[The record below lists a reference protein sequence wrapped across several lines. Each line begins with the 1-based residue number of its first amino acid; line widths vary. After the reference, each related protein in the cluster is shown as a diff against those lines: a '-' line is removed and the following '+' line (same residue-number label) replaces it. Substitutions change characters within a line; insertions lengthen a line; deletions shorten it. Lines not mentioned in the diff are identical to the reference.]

1 MEENKDNTTQ
11 QEETLSAVETTEV
24 AEPKKKNRLKII
36 IGVAAVILI
45 IGILYF
51 VMGANYESTDNAQL
65 DADIVPI
72 KSSVSGYIKTI
83 NFKDNQVVKKGDL
96 LFTIDDTELR
106 TKVAQ
111 AEAALENAKANLIS
125 VRSSARAT
133 SQNADAAVL
142 TTVSSE
148 QNITASKARLTRAQE
163 DFKRVKN
170 MLAAKAATQAEYDN
184 SKAELDVAQAQY
196 DATVS
201 QYRSSSVQSLGVRS
215 QATAQQAMISLTEA
229 LVRQREAEL
238 VLAQTQLDYATVE
251 APCDGI
257 VSKRSV
263 EVGQYISIGQPLCS
277 TIDNTTLWI
286 TANFK
291 ETQVD
296 KIHPGQDVDIEIDA
310 YPSMKIHGKV
320 QSYIGATGA
329 KFSLLPPDNSTG
341 NFVKI
346 VQRVPVKISINSL
359 TKEQEKLL
367 FPGLSA
373 YVAVKVK

>member
-1 MEENKDNTTQ
+1 MANESEG
-11 QEETLSAVETTEV
+11 
-24 AEPKKKNRLKII
+24 KKGKGRLKIF
-36 IGVAAVILI
+36 IGIGAVILI
-45 IGILYF
+45 VGVIWF
-51 VMGANYESTDNAQL
+51 VMSGGHESTDNAQL

-72 KSSVSGYIKTI
+72 RSSVSGYIKSI
-83 NFKDNQVVKKGDL
+83 EFEDNQVVKKGQL

-142 TTVSSE
+142 STASTE
-148 QNITASKARLTRAQE
+148 QNISVAKARLTKAQE

-170 MLAAKAATQAEYDN
+170 MLAAKAATQAEFDGA
-184 SKAELDVAQAQY
+184 KAELDVAQAQY
-196 DATVS
+196 NATVS
-201 QYRSSSVQSLGVRS
+201 QNRSSSAQSLGVRS
-215 QATAQQAMISLTEA
+215 QAAAQQAMISLADA
-229 LVRQREAEL
+229 LVKQREAEL
-238 VLAQTQLDYATVE
+238 ILAKTQLDYATVE

-257 VSKRSV
+257 VSKRAV
-263 EVGQYISIGQPLCS
+263 EVGQYITIGQPLCS
-277 TIDNTTLWI
+277 EIDKTSLWI

-296 KIHPGQDVDIEIDA
+296 NIKPGQPVEIEIDA
-310 YPSMKIHGKV
+310 YPSLKLHGKV
-320 QSYIGATGA
+320 VSFIGATGA

-346 VQRVPVKISINSL
+346 VQRVPVKISIENL
-359 TKEQEKLL
+359 TKEEAGML

-373 YVAVKVK
+373 FVSVKTN